1 MGDWRIKR
9 NGLTSNERGI
19 PTKFFH
25 GIILKSGFN
34 VIHKS
39 YCWFMPTTLLNNFK
53 IFTQKGIFNSSIIVW
68 IDKLFSF
75 LFSWN
80 KIYHPTSKLQRIQ
93 PQSVYYV
100 LKKIK

>member
-19 PTKFFH
+19 PSDFFH
-25 GIILKSGFN
+25 EIILKSGFKIIN
-34 VIHKS
+34 KS
-39 YCWFMPTTLLNNFK
+39 YCWFMPTSRLNYFK
-53 IFTQKGIFNSSIIVW
+53 IFTKKGIFNSPTIVW
-68 IDKLFSF
+68 MDKLFSY

-80 KIYHPTSKLQRIQ
+80 KTYHPTSKLQRIQ

-100 LKKIK
+100 LKKQ